1 MPRLLLS
8 SSLRS
13 LLVLLLSGV
22 WLSSTAAAAG
32 FERLAALEEQ
42 GFLIGAEARLLD
54 SGEVLGE
61 ITPTRELSP
70 ASVSKLYLAA
80 AALDRWGPQHRFTT
94 RLLSPAGLS
103 AEGVLQGDLIFEGG
117 GDPALVSEDLWRL
130 VQQLRQQGVTRV
142 EGALEINQW
151 RYGPVQ
157 CITTDRCEARRRGTN
172 AYSALLS
179 AAGVDYGS
187 WCLVVRPGPAL
198 GKPARVASCSSGAL
212 LTRLDNRVETARPDG
227 RTRLEAE
234 RLTDGQGDR
243 MILEGTIAM
252 GDGPRYVYRASSDPA
267 EQTADTLASLLEQA
281 GIAVTGGTRVVS
293 TRPPATA
300 TELASVQGKPLQ
312 ELLQRTL
319 NYSNNFM
326 ADVLALDLVGTP
338 RATLPEAGGAV
349 EAFAQAIPGHGPLTL
364 ESGSGL
370 TTGNRTT
377 ARGVTLLLERMYQ
390 RPSLFPS
397 FIAGLQSPT
406 NGTMRFLRRGSD
418 TFQEGVML
426 KTGTL
431 NQPFSV
437 RATGGYFRTQSGR
450 WGVFSVLV
458 NGTSSTPYLAW
469 RQVLEP
475 LADDLETMILRH

>member
-1 MPRLLLS
+1 MSRLLL
-8 SSLRS
+8 RA
-13 LLVLLLSGV
+13 LLAVLLCCV
-22 WLSSTAAAAG
+22 WISPMASAAG
-32 FERLAALEEQ
+32 FERLSALEEQ
-42 GFLIGAEARLLD
+42 GFLIGAEARMLD

-61 ITPTRELSP
+61 MAPDRELSP
-70 ASVSKLYLAA
+70 ASVSKLYMAA

-94 RLLSPAGLS
+94 RLVTPGQLTDD
-103 AEGVLQGDLIFEGG
+103 GVVSGDLIFMGD

-130 VQQLRQQGVTRV
+130 VQQLRQQGVTRIDG
-142 EGALEINQW
+142 ELKINQW

-179 AAGVDYGS
+179 VAGVDYGS
-187 WCLVVRPGPAL
+187 WCLAVRPGPSL
-198 GKPARVASCSSGAL
+198 GKPARVASCSSGVL
-212 LTRLDNRVETARPDG
+212 LTRLDNQVQTARADG
-227 RTRLEAE
+227 RTQLDAE
-234 RLTDGQGDR
+234 RFTDGQGDR
-243 MILEGTIAM
+243 MVLEGTIAM

-267 EQTADTLASLLEQA
+267 EQTASTLASLLEQA
-281 GIAVTGGTRVVS
+281 GITVTGGARVVRTQPS
-293 TRPPATA
+293 PAS
-300 TELASVQGKPLQ
+300 TELAAVQGKPLQ

-338 RATLPEAGGAV
+338 RATLPQAGDAL
-349 EAFAQAIPGHGPLTL
+349 EAFARTIPGHGPLTL

-377 ARGVTLLLERMYQ
+377 ARGVTALLEHMYQ
-390 RPSLFPS
+390 RPALFPS
-397 FIAGLQSPT
+397 FIAGLQSPA
-406 NGTMRFLRRGSD
+406 NGAMRFLRRGSD
-418 TFQEGVML
+418 TFQEHVML

-437 RATGGYFRTQSGR
+437 RATGGYFRTQGGR
-450 WGVFSVLV
+450 WGVFSVMV
-458 NGTSSTPYLAW
+458 NGTASTPYLAW

-475 LADDLETMILRH
+475 LADDLETMILSH

>member
-1 MPRLLLS
+1 MPSLSLRLLLV
-8 SSLRS
+8 
-13 LLVLLLSGV
+13 VLLCCVLGAPVAS
-22 WLSSTAAAAG
+22 AAG
-32 FERLAALEEQ
+32 FERLSALEDQ

-61 ITPTRELSP
+61 ITPDLELSP
-70 ASVSKLYLAA
+70 ASVSKLYMAA

-94 RLLSPAGLS
+94 RLVTPGTLSS
-103 AEGVLQGDLIFEGG
+103 DGVVSGDLVFEGG

-142 EGALEINQW
+142 DGALEINQW

-157 CITTDRCEARRRGTN
+157 CITTDRCEARRHGTN

-198 GKPARVASCSSGAL
+198 GEPARVASCSSGEL
-212 LTRLDNRVETARPDG
+212 LTRLDNQVQTARADG

-234 RLTDGQGDR
+234 RLTDAQGDR
-243 MILEGTIAM
+243 MVLEGTIAM

-267 EQTADTLASLLEQA
+267 EQTASTLASLLEQA
-281 GIAVTGGTRVVS
+281 GIAVTGGVRVVS
-293 TRPPATA
+293 SAPPAAA

-326 ADVLALDLVGTP
+326 ADVLALDLVGSP
-338 RATLPEAGGAV
+338 RATLPQAGDAV
-349 EAFAQAIPGHGPLTL
+349 EAFALAIPGHGPLTL

-377 ARGVTLLLERMYQ
+377 ARGVTALLERMYQ
-390 RPSLFPS
+390 RPALFPS

-406 NGTMRFLRRGSD
+406 NGAMRFLRRGSD
-418 TFQEGVML
+418 TFQENVML

-458 NGTSSTPYLAW
+458 NGTASTPYLAW

-475 LADDLETMILRH
+475 LAGDLESMILSH

>member
-1 MPRLLLS
+1 MPRL
-8 SSLRS
+8 LRS
-13 LLVLLLSGV
+13 LLVILVCCVGGV
-22 WLSSTAAAAG
+22 SLAQASG
-32 FERLAALEEQ
+32 FERLASLEEQ

-61 ITPTRELSP
+61 IAPDRELSP

-94 RLLSPAGLS
+94 RLLTAGALS
-103 AEGVLQGDLIFEGG
+103 TEGVVTGDLIFEGG
-117 GDPALVSEDLWRL
+117 GDPALVAEDLWRL

-187 WCLVVRPGPAL
+187 WCLAVRPGAAL
-198 GKPARVASCSSGAL
+198 GDSARIASCASGAP
-212 LTRLDNRVETARPDG
+212 LTRVDNRVDTAGADG

-234 RLTDGQGDR
+234 RLTDGEGDR
-243 MILEGTIAM
+243 LVLEGSIAL

-267 EQTADTLASLLEQA
+267 EQTADTLASLLDQA

-293 TRPPATA
+293 TRPPATT
-300 TELASVQGKPLQ
+300 TELAAVQGKPLQ

-326 ADVLALDLVGTP
+326 ADVLALDLVGSP
-338 RATLPEAGGAV
+338 RATLPQAGDAV
-349 EAFAQAIPGHGPLTL
+349 EAFALAIPGHGPLTL

-377 ARGVTLLLERMYQ
+377 ARGVTVLLERMYR
-390 RPSLFPS
+390 RPALFPS

-431 NQPFSV
+431 NQPFAV
-437 RATGGYFRTQSGR
+437 RAAGGYFRTRSGR
-450 WGVFSVLV
+450 WGVFAALV
-458 NGTSSTPYLAW
+458 NGTASTPYLAW

-475 LADDLETMILRH
+475 LADDLETMILSH